1 VTEGGRLDTGRVE
14 GFERLYATT
23 SGRVFAYALRRV
35 DRETALEV
43 VAEAYLVA
51 WRRFEAIPPEPLPWL
66 LGVARKVLANQ
77 RRSIARRAS
86 LDAEAMTEANVAR
99 SPSGDPADEVVASDT
114 ILTALARLSA
124 TEREAIALW
133 AWEGLDGREASEALG
148 CSRAAFAIRL
158 HRARKRLMKE
168 LEAGGHL
175 QDEEAEG
182 AKRP

>member
-23 SGRVFAYALRRV
+23 SGRVFGYALRRA
-35 DRETALEV
+35 DRETAREV
-43 VAEAYLVA
+43 VAETYLVA

-77 RRSIARRAS
+77 RRSISRRAS
-86 LDAEAMTEANVAR
+86 LDAEVRAEASVPR
-99 SPSGDPADEVVASDT
+99 SSSDDPADEVVASET
-114 ILTALARLSA
+114 IQNALARLSA

-133 AWEGLDGREASEALG
+133 AWEGLDGREAAEALG
-148 CSRAAFAIRL
+148 CSRTAFAIRL

-168 LEAGGHL
+168 LEADGHL
-175 QDEEAEG
+175 
-182 AKRP
+182 